1 MLRCAAENRG
11 WNFTLS
17 GNWDGDGELFP
28 ARDACGT
35 RLNIGSRSLGD
46 GDDAAAAF
54 TCLLLRPLTAPET
67 TLNHIRRESA

>member
-17 GNWDGDGELFP
+17 GNWDGDGEPFP

-35 RLNIGSRSLGD
+35 RLNIGSRNLGM
-46 GDDAAAAF
+46 GMMLQLH
-54 TCLLLRPLTAPET
+54 LLVSCFDP
-67 TLNHIRRESA
+67 